1 MNKVIWVWKDMRMSN
16 FSLGMCGTKC
26 EACKSTVHYSRKR
39 MSPILIDLVVLGNP
53 GPPMK
58 NIP

>member
-1 MNKVIWVWKDMRMSN
+1 MRMSN